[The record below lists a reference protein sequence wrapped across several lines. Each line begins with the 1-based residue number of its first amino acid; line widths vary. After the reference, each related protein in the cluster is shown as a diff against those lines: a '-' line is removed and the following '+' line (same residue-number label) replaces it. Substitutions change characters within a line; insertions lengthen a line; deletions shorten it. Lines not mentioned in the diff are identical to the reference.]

1 MIKTF
6 HRYISTALTALT
18 LGLLGVMPSCSDE
31 LDVPMPEDPGA
42 AKDGY
47 ITVSL
52 SCSDAVSRAGETEP
66 GVDNLNENRIETVT
80 LCFWQ
85 PSGDNTSSKP
95 AYMQT
100 FRDVNAVGKA
110 TFNIPLTS
118 EILTQ
123 LFKEDGTNKCNVY
136 AAVNVEPGNA
146 TTVEELRQLVVNS
159 EFESKMVQPRFT
171 MDGDGEATLTNTGRA
186 VTGSVKVKRSAAKI
200 TLALNVEGSIE
211 EVNGEKITWTP
222 RLDGMRVWLMQGVKE
237 STLTPAPT
245 VNMASDCYFNTPDK
259 NEYLFGQNP
268 DAQSAYT
275 KSQTTPFYTYPNKW
289 TLENNERHRTHM
301 VLSVPWTPDGGKT
314 YRTCYYQVPVV
325 PMTATETVRNISYHI
340 NLHVGVLGSFVPE
353 EPEEIEAE
361 YWVADWSNENID
373 VDIKDYRYLVV
384 DQNEFTV
391 NNETS
396 ISIPFYTSHPT
407 VVTDVKMTFYRYNFS
422 DQGSEFAVPVTMEQN
437 TKSAEN
443 GEAVYICEFN
453 NTDKTLNL
461 SHDLKIWTPY
471 NSQNREVLL
480 TRNLAGNRDRLDN
493 ISNIEAVLNTIAYFK
508 KNNDDEYSRIEYEV
522 TVQHK
527 DVYDKTSGIDPN
539 LYKETVKITQYPGM
553 YITAVQNYAG
563 LLGQAWASGA
573 LGNTIISG
581 NYSNQTNYDV
591 INYAGFNFTNPYGYD
606 SNNRRPSPTTW
617 VDDMKLAFNAVNW
630 NYSLGLNSRFGNWN
644 PNMYLVTVTTLP
656 SGTTYT
662 IGDPRSYHVNNFLS
676 NDNVDEENTKVFANQ
691 YWYFNRST
699 GAGPETSQWF
709 PVPIRGMKNPLPA
722 PNPGVTHT
730 IWYEVIVNGFVNAP
744 ALNESGRRTLT
755 HYYPTRESMSNQNT
769 IAPKFRICSSYGG
782 SSPYMTREMSRRR
795 AAAYQEM
802 GYCAGR
808 WRLPTYAEVKYM
820 MELAAD
826 QKIPRLFG
834 SAGSNTW
841 YYWCAQG
848 AVLVPGATAA
858 DQTVSIV
865 RNPAQNGLPNG
876 GSGAASRPFTG
887 DNYRDHTRFVYDEW
901 YWGSETL
908 TPSSQTPNA
917 NSPTY
922 TFTWGDRP
930 KTSPQDE

>member
-1 MIKTF
+1 MIKNL

-85 PSGDNTSSKP
+85 SSGDNTASKP

-171 MDGDGEATLTNTGRA
+171 MDGDGEASLSSTGRA

-200 TLALNVEGSIE
+200 TLALNVEPSIK
-211 EVNGEKITWTP
+211 EVVDGQEITWTP
-222 RLDGMRVWLMQGVKE
+222 NLAGMRVWLMQGVKE

-259 NEYLFGQNP
+259 NEYLFGQNS
-268 DAQSAYT
+268 DAKYT

-301 VLSVPWTPDGGKT
+301 VLSVPWTPDGGQS

-325 PMTATETVRNISYHI
+325 PMTSTETVRNISYHI

-361 YWVADWSNENID
+361 YWVADWSDENID

-407 VVTDVKMTFYRYNFS
+407 KVVSAKMTFYRYNYS
-422 DQGSEFAVPVTMEQN
+422 DEGTEFAVTVNETTNDNSLTKGGKRVFTAEFDN
-437 TKSAEN
+437 TTKVLTVN
-443 GEAVYICEFN
+443 
-453 NTDKTLNL
+453 
-461 SHDLKIWTPY
+461 HDLKIWQPY
-471 NSQNREVLL
+471 KADGTIVDLTNNVEQLGVNRQKTQTQTDIDNLL
-480 TRNLAGNRDRLDN
+480 RPVN
-493 ISNIEAVLNTIAYFK
+493 YFK
-508 KNNDDEYSRIEYEV
+508 EINDDEFSRVEFEI
-522 TVQHK
+522 TVQHI
-527 DVYDKTSGIDPN
+527 DVAGGTSGISSD

-553 YITAVQNYAG
+553 YITAVQNYSG
-563 LLGQAWASGA
+563 LLGKEWASGA
-573 LGNTIISG
+573 FGNTII
-581 NYSNQTNYDV
+581 NTRYD
-591 INYAGFNFTNPYGYD
+591 
-606 SNNRRPSPTTW
+606 RTTYTI
-617 VDDMKLAFNAVNW
+617 DYNW
-630 NYSLGLNSRFGNWN
+630 NNLRMLIRNYMNWDYSLGLSTGYYNWN
-644 PNMYLVTVTTLP
+644 PNLYLVTITTLP
-656 SGTTYT
+656 SSTEYT
-662 IGDPRSYHVNNFLS
+662 IGDPRSYNVNNDLS
-676 NDNVDEENTKVFANQ
+676 NNKGSYTVDGGSTNVFKDE
-691 YWYFNRST
+691 YWYFQTRTNAATGSLYGRPYST
-699 GAGPETSQWF
+699 PQTYSKDYWVEY
-709 PVPIRGMKNPLPA
+709 IL
-722 PNPGVTHT
+722 
-730 IWYEVIVNGFVNAP
+730 NGFQTANA
-744 ALNESGRRTLT
+744 LEGGRRTLKN
-755 HYYPTRESMSNQNT
+755 YYPTRENMNNQNT

-782 SSPYMTREMSRRR
+782 TSPYLTREMARRR
-795 AAAYQEM
+795 AAAYQEL

-808 WRLPTYAEVKYM
+808 WRLPTFGEVKFV
-820 MELAAD
+820 MELSK
-826 QKIPRLFG
+826 QNKIPRLFG
-834 SAGSNTW
+834 RDEDIW
-841 YYWCAQG
+841 FYWCAQG
-848 AVLVPGATAA
+848 AVKVPKRGDT
-858 DQTVSIV
+858 TTRIEIVS
-865 RNPAQNGLPNG
+865 NPTGG
-876 GSGAASRPFTG
+876 GSTAVAPFTG
-887 DNYRDHTRFVYDEW
+887 DNYRDHARFVYDEW

-908 TPSSQTPNA
+908 TPSASTPNA
-917 NSPTY
+917 NRPIY

>member
-200 TLALNVEGSIE
+200 TLALNVEESIEE

-222 RLDGMRVWLMQGVKE
+222 NLAGMRVWLMQGVKE

-245 VNMASDCYFNTPDK
+245 LNMAPDCYFNTPDK

-268 DAQSAYT
+268 DAQSKYT

-407 VVTDVKMTFYRYNFS
+407 KVISAKMTFYRYNFS
-422 DQGSEFAVPVTMEQN
+422 DEGTEFAITVDETTNNNSLTKGGKKVFTAEFDN
-437 TKSAEN
+437 TKKILT
-443 GEAVYICEFN
+443 V
-453 NTDKTLNL
+453 T
-461 SHDLKIWTPY
+461 HDLTIWQPY
-471 NSQNREVLL
+471 KADGTIVDLTNDIENKGANRQKTQTQSDIDNLL
-480 TRNLAGNRDRLDN
+480 RPVN
-493 ISNIEAVLNTIAYFK
+493 YFK
-508 KNNDDEYSRIEYEV
+508 EINDDEFSRVEFEV
-522 TVQHK
+522 TVQHT
-527 DVYDKTSGIDPN
+527 DVAEDPTLNIDKN

-553 YITAVQNYAG
+553 YITAVQNYSG
-563 LLGQAWASGA
+563 LLGKDWANGA
-573 LGNTIISG
+573 LGNTIING
-581 NYSNQTNYDV
+581 RWDNTTYTINDDWNNLRKTIRNY
-591 INYAGFNFTNPYGYD
+591 
-606 SNNRRPSPTTW
+606 
-617 VDDMKLAFNAVNW
+617 MNW
-630 NYSLGLNSRFGNWN
+630 DYSLGLSTGFLNWN
-644 PNMYLVTVTTLP
+644 PNMYLITITTLP
-656 SGTTYT
+656 SETEYT
-662 IGDPRSYHVNNFLS
+662 IGDPRSYNINNDLS
-676 NDNVDEENTKVFANQ
+676 NNHDNYTVDGGTTDVFKDE
-691 YWYFNRST
+691 YWYFQTRTNSASGSLYGRPYST
-699 GAGPETSQWF
+699 PQQYSSTYWVEYKL
-709 PVPIRGMKNPLPA
+709 RGFQTA
-722 PNPGVTHT
+722 
-730 IWYEVIVNGFVNAP
+730 NA
-744 ALNESGRRTLT
+744 LEGGRRTLKD
-755 HYYPTRESMSNQNT
+755 YYPTRENMNNQST

-782 SSPYMTREMSRRR
+782 TSTYLTREMARRR
-795 AAAYQEM
+795 AAAYQEL

-808 WRLPTYAEVKYM
+808 WRLPTFGEVKFV
-820 MELAAD
+820 MELSR
-826 QKIPRLFG
+826 QNKIPRLFG
-834 SAGSNTW
+834 RDVGVW

-848 AVLVPGATAA
+848 AVLVPKRGDKT
-858 DQTVSIV
+858 TEIRIV
-865 RNPAQNGLPNG
+865 ETPGQNGNPIG
-876 GSGAASRPFTG
+876 GTTAVAPFTG
-887 DNYRDHTRFVYDEW
+887 NNYRDHARFVYDEW
-901 YWGSETL
+901 YWGAETL
-908 TPSSQTPNA
+908 TPSSATPNA

>member
-6 HRYISTALTALT
+6 HRYILTALTALT

-31 LDVPMPEDPGA
+31 LDVPIPEDPGA

-85 PSGDNTSSKP
+85 PSGDNTASRP

-146 TTVEELRQLVVNS
+146 TTVEELRQLVVDS

-171 MDGDGEATLTNTGRA
+171 MDGDGEATLTNTRRA

-200 TLALNVEGSIE
+200 TLALDVESSIK
-211 EVNGEKITWTP
+211 EVVDGQEITWTP
-222 RLDGMRVWLMQGVKE
+222 NLAGMRVWLMQGVKE
-237 STLTPAPT
+237 SNLTPAPT

-259 NEYLFGQNP
+259 NDYGFSDNP
-268 DAQSAYT
+268 DPRYT
-275 KSQTTPFYTYPNKW
+275 KSQKTPFYTYPNKW

-301 VLSVPWTPDGGKT
+301 VLSVPWTPDGGQS

-325 PMTATETVRNISYHI
+325 PMTSTETVRNISYHI

-361 YWVADWSNENID
+361 YWVADWSDENI
-373 VDIKDYRYLVV
+373 VVNIKDYRYLVV

-407 VVTDVKMTFYRYNFS
+407 KVVNAKMTFYRYNYS
-422 DQGSEFAVPVTMEQN
+422 DEGTEFAVTV
-437 TKSAEN
+437 
-443 GEAVYICEFN
+443 
-453 NTDKTLNL
+453 DKTTNDNSLTKGGKKVFTAEFDNTSKVL
-461 SHDLKIWTPY
+461 TINHDLKIWQPY
-471 NSQNREVLL
+471 KADGTIVDLTNNVEQLGVNRQKTQTQTDIDNLLRPVSYFLEV
-480 TRNLAGNRDRLDN
+480 
-493 ISNIEAVLNTIAYFK
+493 
-508 KNNDDEYSRIEYEV
+508 NDDEFSRVEFEI
-522 TVQHK
+522 TVQHT
-527 DVYDKTSGIDPN
+527 DVAEDPNETIDRN

-553 YITAVQNYAG
+553 YITAVQNYSG
-563 LLGQAWASGA
+563 LLGKEWASGA
-573 LGNTIISG
+573 LGNTIINGRWDDATYDILTSWNATRQLIR
-581 NYSNQTNYDV
+581 NY
-591 INYAGFNFTNPYGYD
+591 
-606 SNNRRPSPTTW
+606 
-617 VDDMKLAFNAVNW
+617 MNW
-630 NYSLGLNSRFGNWN
+630 DYSLGLSTGFLNWN
-644 PNMYLVTVTTLP
+644 PNMYLVTITTLP
-656 SGTTYT
+656 STTEYT
-662 IGDPRSYHVNNFLS
+662 IGDPRSFNINNDLS
-676 NDNVDEENTKVFANQ
+676 NNYGDYTVDGGTTEVFTDE
-691 YWYFNRST
+691 YWYYKGSSFR
-699 GAGPETSQWF
+699 GPYNFSSNWF
-709 PVPIRGMKNPLPA
+709 KNEGWGEYKL
-722 PNPGVTHT
+722 
-730 IWYEVIVNGFVNAP
+730 NGFQNAP
-744 ALNESGRRTLT
+744 ALDGGERKLQY
-755 HYYPTRESMSNQNT
+755 YYPTRENLNNQST

-782 SSPYMTREMSRRR
+782 TSAYLTREMARRR
-795 AAAYQEM
+795 AAAYQEL

-808 WRLPTYAEVKYM
+808 WRLPTFGEVKFV
-820 MELAAD
+820 MELSR
-826 QKIPRLFG
+826 QNKIPRLFG
-834 SAGSNTW
+834 RDEGIW

-848 AVLVPGATAA
+848 AVKVPKRGDT
-858 DQTVSIV
+858 TTRIEIVS
-865 RNPAQNGLPNG
+865 NPTGG
-876 GSGAASRPFTG
+876 GSTAVAPFTG
-887 DNYRDHTRFVYDEW
+887 DNYRDHARFVYDEW

>member
-6 HRYISTALTALT
+6 HRYILTALTALT

-85 PSGDNTSSKP
+85 PSGDNTASKP

-211 EVNGEKITWTP
+211 EKVNGEEITWTP
-222 RLDGMRVWLMQGVKE
+222 NLAGMRVWLMQGVKE

-259 NEYLFGQNP
+259 NEYLFGQSS
-268 DAQSAYT
+268 DAKYT

-301 VLSVPWTPDGGKT
+301 VLSVPWTPDGGQS

-325 PMTATETVRNISYHI
+325 PMTSTETVRNISYHI

-391 NNETS
+391 DNETS

-422 DQGSEFAVPVTMEQN
+422 DQGSEFYVRVFPEQN
-437 TKSAEN
+437 KKSAEN
-443 GEAVYICEFN
+443 GEAVYTANFDN
-453 NTDKTLNL
+453 NRKTLDV
-461 SHDLKIWTPY
+461 SHELKVWVPY
-471 NSQNREVLL
+471 NSSDREISL
-480 TRNLAGNRDRLDN
+480 TTRLNGTRAPIDYTN
-493 ISNIEAVLNTIAYFK
+493 DIDEVRKAISFFK
-508 KNNDDEYSRIEYEV
+508 KSDIDEYSRVEFEV
-522 TVQHK
+522 TVQHR
-527 DVYDKTSGIDPN
+527 DVSDGTSGIDQN
-539 LYKETVKITQYPGM
+539 LYKETIKITQYPGI

-563 LLGQAWASGA
+563 NLEHLQYTQPP
-573 LGNTIISG
+573 LGNTIINGRYDEETLKVPTSG
-581 NYSNQTNYDV
+581 VSRWPNIRKTIYNY
-591 INYAGFNFTNPYGYD
+591 
-606 SNNRRPSPTTW
+606 R
-617 VDDMKLAFNAVNW
+617 NW
-630 NYSLGLNSRFGNWN
+630 NNSIGLGFPPNYYNWN
-644 PNMYLVTVTTLP
+644 PNLYLVTITTLP
-656 SGTTYT
+656 SNTNYT
-662 IGDPRSYHVNNFLS
+662 IGDPRSYNINNDLS
-676 NDNVDEENTKVFANQ
+676 NNHGTYTVDGGTTDVFRTEYWVFQKGNQ
-691 YWYFNRST
+691 NQAWCPNNPNSWHWDGYQTSDQSQMKPWYREPYFGT
-699 GAGPETSQWF
+699 DWE
-709 PVPIRGMKNPLPA
+709 L
-722 PNPGVTHT
+722 
-730 IWYEVIVNGFVNAP
+730 YEVPGFVQAP
-744 ALNESGRRTLT
+744 ALGESSQRTLKY
-755 HYYPTRESMSNQNT
+755 YYPTRESNDNRNT

-782 SSPYMTREMSRRR
+782 TSSYMTREMSRRR
-795 AAAYQEM
+795 AAAYQEL

-808 WRLPTYAEVKYM
+808 WRLPTFAEVEFVM
-820 MELAAD
+820 QLAAD
-826 QKIPRLFG
+826 KKIPRLFG
-834 SAGSNTW
+834 TNASGTW
-841 YYWCAQG
+841 FYWCAQG
-848 AVLVPGATAA
+848 AVRVPDGTVTNPNIAIVANPSGGA
-858 DQTVSIV
+858 
-865 RNPAQNGLPNG
+865 
-876 GSGAASRPFTG
+876 SGAAAAPFTG
-887 DNYRDHTRFVYDEW
+887 DNYRDHARFVYDEW

-908 TPSSQTPNA
+908 TPSASTLNA
-917 NSPTY
+917 NRPIY

-930 KTSPQDE
+930 KTSPLDE

>member
-6 HRYISTALTALT
+6 HRYILTALTALT

-85 PSGDNTSSKP
+85 PSGDNTASKP

-211 EVNGEKITWTP
+211 EKVNGEEITWTP
-222 RLDGMRVWLMQGVKE
+222 NLAGMRVWLMQGVKE

-259 NEYLFGQNP
+259 NEYLFGQSS
-268 DAQSAYT
+268 DAKYT

-301 VLSVPWTPDGGKT
+301 VLSVPWTPDGGQS

-325 PMTATETVRNISYHI
+325 PMTSTETVRNISYHI

-391 NNETS
+391 DNETS

-437 TKSAEN
+437 KKSAEN
-443 GEAVYICEFN
+443 GEAVYIANFDN
-453 NTDKTLNL
+453 DNKTLDVT
-461 SHDLKIWTPY
+461 HDLKVWVPY
-471 NSQNREVLL
+471 NSSNREISL
-480 TRNLAGNRDRLDN
+480 TTQLNGTRAN
-493 ISNIEAVLNTIAYFK
+493 IDYPDKIEEVIKAIAYLK
-508 KNNDDEYSRIEYEV
+508 KSDIDEYSRVEFEV
-522 TVQHK
+522 TVQHQ
-527 DVYDKTSGIDPN
+527 DVFDHTSGIDDN
-539 LYKETVKITQYPGM
+539 LFKETIKITQYPGI

-563 LLGQAWASGA
+563 NLENMILTKPPF
-573 LGNTIISG
+573 GNTIINGLCRNDQKTLPSANEMSSWPALRKTIF
-581 NYSNQTNYDV
+581 NYRNWDNSIGLGTPKDNY
-591 INYAGFNFTNPYGYD
+591 F
-606 SNNRRPSPTTW
+606 
-617 VDDMKLAFNAVNW
+617 
-630 NYSLGLNSRFGNWN
+630 NWN
-644 PNMYLVTVTTLP
+644 PNLYLVTITTLP
-656 SGTTYT
+656 ANTNYT
-662 IGDPRSYHVNNFLS
+662 IGDPRSYNINNDLS
-676 NDNVDEENTKVFANQ
+676 NNLGTYTVDGGTTDVFRTE
-691 YWYFNRST
+691 YWVFSKERGSSAWCPKSPNST
-699 GAGPETSQWF
+699 GWDGEKIYEPNK
-709 PVPIRGMKNPLPA
+709 MKP
-722 PNPGVTHT
+722 
-730 IWYEVIVNGFVNAP
+730 WYNSPSFNANYWDLYEIPGFVRAP
-744 ALNESGRRTLT
+744 ALGESGQRTLRY
-755 HYYPTRESMSNQNT
+755 YYPTRESNDNRNT

-782 SSPYMTREMSRRR
+782 TSGYMTREMSRRR
-795 AAAYQEM
+795 AAAYQEL

-808 WRLPTYAEVKYM
+808 WRLPTFAEVEFVMK
-820 MELAAD
+820 LAAD
-826 QKIPRLFG
+826 KKIPRLFG
-834 SAGSNTW
+834 TNASGTW
-841 YYWCAQG
+841 FYWCAQG
-848 AVLVPGATAA
+848 AVRVPDGTVTDPNIAIVASPSGGA
-858 DQTVSIV
+858 
-865 RNPAQNGLPNG
+865 
-876 GSGAASRPFTG
+876 SGAAAAPFTD

>member
-66 GVDNLNENRIETVT
+66 GVDNLNENSIETVT

-85 PSGDNTSSKP
+85 PSGDNTASRP

-110 TFNIPLTS
+110 TFNILLTS

-146 TTVEELRQLVVNS
+146 ATVEELRQLVVNS

-186 VTGSVKVKRSAAKI
+186 VTGNVKVKRSAAKI
-200 TLALNVEGSIE
+200 TLALDVESSIK
-211 EVNGEKITWTP
+211 EVVDGQEITWAP
-222 RLDGMRVWLMQGVKE
+222 KLDGMRVWLMQGVKE
-237 STLTPAPT
+237 SNLTPAPT

-259 NEYLFGQNP
+259 NDYGFSDNP
-268 DAQSAYT
+268 DPRYT
-275 KSQTTPFYTYPNKW
+275 KSQKTPFYTYPNKW
-289 TLENNERHRTHM
+289 MLENNERHRTHM
-301 VLSVPWTPDGGKT
+301 VLSVPWTPDGGQS

-325 PMTATETVRNISYHI
+325 PMTSTETVRNISYHI

-422 DQGSEFAVPVTMEQN
+422 DQGSEFAVPVTPEQN
-437 TKSAEN
+437 KKSAEN
-443 GEAVYICEFN
+443 GEAVYTANFDN
-453 NTDKTLNL
+453 NRKTLEV
-461 SHDLKIWTPY
+461 SHELKVWVPY
-471 NSQNREVLL
+471 NSSGREISLITQL
-480 TRNLAGNRDRLDN
+480 NGTRAPIDYTNEIEKVIDA
-493 ISNIEAVLNTIAYFK
+493 ISSFK
-508 KNNDDEYSRIEYEV
+508 KSDIDEYSRVEFEV
-522 TVQHK
+522 TVQHR
-527 DVYDKTSGIDPN
+527 DVYDGTSGIDKN
-539 LYKETVKITQYPGM
+539 LYKETIKITQYPGI

-563 LLGQAWASGA
+563 NLEHLQYTQPP
-573 LGNTIISG
+573 LGNTIINGRYDEETLKVPTSDVSRWPNIRKIVY
-581 NYSNQTNYDV
+581 NY
-591 INYAGFNFTNPYGYD
+591 
-606 SNNRRPSPTTW
+606 R
-617 VDDMKLAFNAVNW
+617 NW
-630 NYSLGLNSRFGNWN
+630 NNSIGLGFPPRYYNWN
-644 PNMYLVTVTTLP
+644 PNMYLVTITTLP
-656 SGTTYT
+656 SDTRYT
-662 IGDPRSYHVNNFLS
+662 IGDPRSYNINNDLS
-676 NDNVDEENTKVFANQ
+676 NNNGSYTVDGGTANVFRTEYWVFQKDNQNQAWCPKTPNSINWEGYQTSDPSLMKPWYNRPKFGADWELYEIPGFAQ
-691 YWYFNRST
+691 
-699 GAGPETSQWF
+699 
-709 PVPIRGMKNPLPA
+709 
-722 PNPGVTHT
+722 
-730 IWYEVIVNGFVNAP
+730 AP
-744 ALNESGRRTLT
+744 ALGESGKRTLKY
-755 HYYPTRESMSNQNT
+755 YYPTRESNDNRNT

-782 SSPYMTREMSRRR
+782 TSGYMTREMSRRR
-795 AAAYQEM
+795 AAAYQEL

-808 WRLPTYAEVKYM
+808 WRLPTFAEVEFVMK
-820 MELAAD
+820 LAAD
-826 QKIPRLFG
+826 KKIPRLFG
-834 SAGSNTW
+834 TNASGTW
-841 YYWCAQG
+841 FYWCAQG
-848 AVLVPGATAA
+848 AVRVPDGTVQNPNIAIVANPTGGA
-858 DQTVSIV
+858 
-865 RNPAQNGLPNG
+865 
-876 GSGAASRPFTG
+876 SGAASAPFTG

-930 KTSPQDE
+930 KTSPQNK